1 MSGYGGGG
9 FENDSRGGSS
19 DGNKPQRRNY
29 DDQTLIPVTCRMIV
43 QALSDPSNQGELSLK
58 DGRSLHMIKAV
69 VAVRSTDLRSTNIMI
84 ETEDGTGAVSVKVW
98 INDGEDASALQ
109 HLRSEASKEHAYIRV
124 VGKVQ
129 EYDGTRQIVAN
140 DIRPVTDANEI
151 TYHFLEVANSYEKMQ
166 KMQAGQADGMGFGIG
181 NMAGGGP
188 AGPQGGGLNAG
199 GQGSSGGLGG
209 GGTLND
215 EVIRIIRNSA
225 ENDSGIHVNQIVVA
239 GTQKGFSEDEVRGA
253 VSHLS
258 NEGLIYSTIDESHF
272 QYAE

>member
-1 MSGYGGGG
+1 
-9 FENDSRGGSS
+9 
-19 DGNKPQRRNY
+19 
-29 DDQTLIPVTCRMIV
+29 
-43 QALSDPSNQGELSLK
+43 
-58 DGRSLHMIKAV
+58 
-69 VAVRSTDLRSTNIMI
+69 
-84 ETEDGTGAVSVKVW
+84 
-98 INDGEDASALQ
+98 
-109 HLRSEASKEHAYIRV
+109 
-124 VGKVQ
+124 
-129 EYDGTRQIVAN
+129 
-140 DIRPVTDANEI
+140 
-151 TYHFLEVANSYEKMQ
+151 
-166 KMQAGQADGMGFGIG
+166 MGFGIG

-258 NEGLIYSTIDESHF
+258 NEG
-272 QYAE
+272 